1 MFPGESGSELIGGFR
16 GAAGDPIH
24 VIRWS
29 TTDDSR
35 GDVVL
40 LHGYGDYSSRY
51 RDFARELN
59 GAGYDVYGIDF
70 AGFGRSGGDRGLIRD
85 FENLRSDV
93 ATLVHQI
100 AGSRSARPIHTM
112 GHSIGGVIAVSMLSV
127 DGCQE
132 LITTGIALSPL
143 VAVSASPPKVILP
156 AVRAI
161 AALVPRFPTNSV
173 VPEQISNDP
182 QTIADFV
189 ADPFIFRGKVPLRSG
204 VQMMSAAEA
213 LLADAP
219 SIAQPVLIMYGT
231 GDVFAD
237 SDGSQELYSRLGS
250 SDKRILEISGGWHEL
265 LFDKH
270 RDEVKSEIYSWLGD
284 HS

>member
-1 MFPGESGSELIGGFR
+1 MFPRESATELIGGFR
-16 GAAGDPIH
+16 GATGDPIH

-59 GAGYDVYGIDF
+59 SAGYDVYGIDF
-70 AGFGRSGGDRGLIRD
+70 AGFGRSGGASGLIRD

-93 ATLVHQI
+93 ATLVREI
-100 AGSRSARPIHTM
+100 ADSRPARPIHTM
-112 GHSIGGVIAVSMLSV
+112 GPSLGGVISVSMLSM
-127 DGCQE
+127 DGCRE
-132 LITTGIALSPL
+132 AITTGIALSPL
-143 VAVSASPPKVILP
+143 IAVSGSPPKAAMP
-156 AVRAI
+156 AVRAV
-161 AALVPRFPTNSV
+161 ATLVPTVPTNSV

-189 ADPFIFRGKVPLRSG
+189 ADPFIFRGKVPLGSG

-219 SIAQPVLIMYGT
+219 SIDQPVLVMYGT

-237 SDGSQELYSRLGS
+237 SSGSQELYSRLGS
-250 SDKRILEISGGWHEL
+250 SDKRIVEISGGWHEL

-270 RDEVKSEIYSWLGD
+270 RDEVKSELYSWLAG